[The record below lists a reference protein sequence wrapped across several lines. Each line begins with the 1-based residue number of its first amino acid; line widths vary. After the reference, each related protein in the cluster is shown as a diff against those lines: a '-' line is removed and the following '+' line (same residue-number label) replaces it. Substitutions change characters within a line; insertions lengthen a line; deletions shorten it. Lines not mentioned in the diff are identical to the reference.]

1 MRFFTLTGIH
11 FDRKRHSRLFSKR
24 RITALPIASFRIR
37 LRVMPD
43 RTLHLPQPFGAA
55 ALAAI
60 LLSMFLLL
68 TAGAALSQTSPAA
81 PAPTQPTAQQ
91 AAPHP
96 APSPSASGQPAS
108 GQPALGQATPTPAPT
123 PPAKPE
129 NPGLIGEL
137 GKLLHKLPTLKS
149 PSETIED
156 MNARAKDAT
165 KGATETLTNLARP
178 SSMTSGRMICP
189 ASANGAPDCKAAAD
203 RLCQAK
209 GYKEGKSLTM
219 DSAEKCSAKVLIP
232 GRTRKP
238 DDCHTDNYVTAALCQ

>member
-1 MRFFTLTGIH
+1 
-11 FDRKRHSRLFSKR
+11 
-24 RITALPIASFRIR
+24 
-37 LRVMPD
+37 MPD

-60 LLSMFLLL
+60 LLSMMSLL
-68 TAGAALSQTSPAA
+68 TAGVAWSQTSPAA
-81 PAPTQPTAQQ
+81 PTQPAAPQ
-91 AAPHP
+91 AAPQQP
-96 APSPSASGQPAS
+96 ASSSSASGQPAS
-108 GQPALGQATPTPAPT
+108 GQPASGQAAPAPT

-129 NPGLIGEL
+129 NPGLIDEVR
-137 GKLLHKLPTLKS
+137 KLLHKLPTLKS

-156 MNARAKDAT
+156 MNERAKDAT

-178 SSMTSGRMICP
+178 SSMVSGRMICP

-203 RLCQAK
+203 RLCQDK

-238 DDCHTDNYVTAALCQ
+238 DDCRTDNYVTAALCQ

>member
-1 MRFFTLTGIH
+1 
-11 FDRKRHSRLFSKR
+11 
-24 RITALPIASFRIR
+24 
-37 LRVMPD
+37 MPD

-60 LLSMFLLL
+60 LLSMILLL
-68 TAGAALSQTSPAA
+68 TAGAAWSQTSPAA
-81 PAPTQPTAQQ
+81 PAQPTAPQ
-91 AAPHP
+91 AAPHQP

-108 GQPALGQATPTPAPT
+108 GQAAPASP

-129 NPGLIGEL
+129 NPGLIDEL
-137 GKLLHKLPTLKS
+137 GKLWHKLPTLKS

-156 MNARAKDAT
+156 MNERAKDAT
-165 KGATETLTNLARP
+165 KGATETLTNLAKP
-178 SSMTSGRMICP
+178 SSMVSGRMICP

-203 RLCQAK
+203 RLCQGK